1 MPCGTKL
8 SSNKNAKSGL
18 TLTPDKLDYKY
29 IYIYIYIYI
38 VLNLK
43 EVYFKLSH
51 MSCCL
56 LRKRFV
62 FRASSVY
69 TFYKKFKINTWIKKI
84 HNFETAS

>member
-8 SSNKNAKSGL
+8 RSNKNAKSGL

-29 IYIYIYIYI
+29 IYGIYI

-56 LRKRFV
+56 LHKRFV
-62 FRASSVY
+62 LRASS
-69 TFYKKFKINTWIKKI
+69 TNFTKFKINTWIKKI

>member
-29 IYIYIYIYI
+29 IYIYI

-43 EVYFKLSH
+43 EVNFKLSR
-51 MSCCL
+51 MFCCL

-62 FRASSVY
+62 LRASSVY
-69 TFYKKFKINTWIKKI
+69 TFYKKFKINTWIKK
-84 HNFETAS
+84 NTQF